1 MKLKPAT
8 TFEWKVRRRC
18 VFSSSRHRLVQRP
31 FFKKK
36 DRWQGSAMWYS
47 LLCRA
52 RVLGWGRNGW
62 VCSSIWRF
70 QLTASYRRSWCPKPR
85 YDPHSFHF
93 LLTTPVSSPPD
104 VSTSSLPP
112 TNGTSDTTE
121 KPIGTIRFVPG
132 KSKLTRLAILK
143 DYRKFGFGRVL
154 VEGMENFVRQN
165 AVKQSLGKI
174 IEEQGG
180 RWINI
185 KCHSQVRITYF
196 VHSRM
201 SFITDRLKTTTD
213 TRYPFLWKIGI
224 RCWRSSIRR
233 GWRYVPS

>member
-1 MKLKPAT
+1 
-8 TFEWKVRRRC
+8 
-18 VFSSSRHRLVQRP
+18 
-31 FFKKK
+31 
-36 DRWQGSAMWYS
+36 MWYS

-62 VCSSIWRF
+62 VCSSIWKF

>member
-1 MKLKPAT
+1 MSGSTSSVRPPYTLKLANTKNEVEACYDIRMEV
-8 TFEWKVRRRC
+8 FC
-18 VFSSSRHRLVQRP
+18 VE
-31 FFKKK
+31 
-36 DRWQGSAMWYS
+36 QGFTVEDEMDES
-47 LLCRA
+47 
-52 RVLGWGRNGW
+52 
-62 VCSSIWRF
+62 
-70 QLTASYRRSWCPKPR
+70 
-85 YDPHSFHF
+85 DPHSFHF

-104 VSTSSLPP
+104 VSTSSLFP

-165 AVKQSLGKI
+165 AVEQSLGKI

-185 KCHSQVRITYF
+185 KCHSQIHAIPFYEKLGYVAEGPQF
-196 VHSRM
+196 DEDGAPHQLLVHR
-201 SFITDRLKTTTD
+201 
-213 TRYPFLWKIGI
+213 
-224 RCWRSSIRR
+224 
-233 GWRYVPS
+233 VHVE